1 MAKAKKICNY
11 NSTLAV
17 HLRELIK
24 ERNTTI
30 TNVAGV
36 AKVTRQAVSAYQ
48 DGSSQPT
55 ADTLKKIAKHFN
67 VSADWLLGLSKV
79 KTTDPKLKE
88 ICEYTGL
95 SEEVV
100 NVLHYW
106 KNDKQE
112 RVNHLNK
119 LFSLQETK
127 YFLLELFRYCDKCEE
142 YADKVYK
149 KTREY
154 DYKYLHFC
162 SDDKL
167 NSDDNFKQ
175 YCDELRIDDKSI
187 DSEELGYL
195 SFKNYQEFMK
205 VIESFQN
212 ECLQESKELFTKKL
226 KDGANNG

>member
-1 MAKAKKICNY
+1 MARARKVCDY
-11 NSTLAV
+11 YSTLAV
-17 HLRELIK
+17 RLRTLISEK
-24 ERNTTI
+24 DTNI
-30 TNVAGV
+30 TKV
-36 AKVTRQAVSAYQ
+36 AKAAGVTRQAVSAYQ

-55 ADTLKKIAKHFN
+55 ADTLTKISKHFN
-67 VSADWLLGLSKV
+67 ISVDWLLGLSEAKTNNPKV
-79 KTTDPKLKE
+79 KE

-100 NVLHYW
+100 NALHYW

-127 YFLLELFRYCDKCEE
+127 YFLLELFGYCDKCEE

-149 KTREY
+149 KTKEY

-175 YCDELRIDDKSI
+175 YCDELHIDDKSI

-205 VIESFQN
+205 VIESFQD
-212 ECLQESKELFTKKL
+212 ECLQESKKLFTKKL